1 MLKRLRNKL
10 PRSLKHSKIWEKT
23 PKASQQRLE
32 FDQEVVFDQ
41 NQKRKIPTLRQFRY
55 LPSFFS
61 AREQLFLGISIFA
74 VVAAAILIIFFFYAA
89 FVEPLPAQGG
99 SYREALVGRPVYV
112 NPILANTNDVDLDL
126 VKLIYSG
133 LLSYNKNLEIG
144 PDLAES
150 FEINEDETVYT
161 LKLREGATWHDG
173 VPVTI
178 DDVMFTYRSI
188 QDPLV
193 NSPLQLSLQ
202 DVAITR
208 IDDRT
213 VEFQLTEAFTPFITL
228 LTVGILPQHLWSNV
242 PLGNFRLAERNIK
255 PIGSGPWK
263 FDKLEKDRQGNL
275 HSYTLIPHEE
285 FYGNMPYLEQL
296 SFRFFPDDLT
306 GAITALNNNKV
317 DGISFVPRQSIQ
329 EISNAQTYQTHH
341 LELPQYTALFLNPE
355 ENEILKA
362 KAVRQAI
369 AYSIDR
375 TRLIEEALDGLGL
388 IISGPLLP
396 GMPGYDADFEGFP
409 YNPIE
414 AQAILEEAG
423 WEPLTA
429 DEYIEKETAR
439 ILKERADEAEA
450 AAVAL
455 AEEDDEEST
464 DEETSADTTEETV
477 EVVDDEP
484 IFVSTNEQVLFRE
497 KDGEFLKIKLSTV
510 QQPESLRT
518 TEIVRDALRAIG
530 FIVDLEVLS
539 VQELQDVI
547 LPTHKYEALLFGH
560 ILNVYPDLYPFWHSS
575 QIDYPGLN
583 LANFSNK
590 EVDKLLDEAR
600 KTIDQDKRGELY
612 KELQDIID
620 VQQPATFLYSP
631 IYTYLLPQK
640 IKGFDIQRISI
651 SADRWNNLSE
661 WYIKTKKKIKFK
673 E

>member
-1 MLKRLRNKL
+1 M
-10 PRSLKHSKIWEKT
+10 
-23 PKASQQRLE
+23 
-32 FDQEVVFDQ
+32 
-41 NQKRKIPTLRQFRY
+41 
-55 LPSFFS
+55 
-61 AREQLFLGISIFA
+61 
-74 VVAAAILIIFFFYAA
+74 
-89 FVEPLPAQGG
+89 
-99 SYREALVGRPVYV
+99 
-112 NPILANTNDVDLDL
+112 
-126 VKLIYSG
+126 
-133 LLSYNKNLEIG
+133 
-144 PDLAES
+144 
-150 FEINEDETVYT
+150 
-161 LKLREGATWHDG
+161 
-173 VPVTI
+173 
-178 DDVMFTYRSI
+178 
-188 QDPLV
+188 
-193 NSPLQLSLQ
+193 
-202 DVAITR
+202 AITR

-213 VEFQLTEAFTPFITL
+213 IEFQLQEAFTPFITL
-228 LTVGILPQHLWSNV
+228 LTVGILPQHIWSNV

-275 HSYTLIPHEE
+275 HSYTLIPAQDY
-285 FYGNMPYLEQL
+285 YGNQPYLEQL

-329 EISNAQTYQTHH
+329 EINNAQTYQTHN

-355 ENEILKA
+355 ENDILKS

-375 TRLIEEALDGLGL
+375 VRLIDEALDGLGV
-388 IISGPLLP
+388 IISGPLIP

-439 ILKERADEAEA
+439 ILKERADA
-450 AAVAL
+450 AAAAKAAQAAL
-455 AEEDDEEST
+455 EEEENSDEGDDNSQENTETEAIPEVAEEPVF
-464 DEETSADTTEETV
+464 V
-477 EVVDDEP
+477 EIND
-484 IFVSTNEQVLFRE
+484 QVLFRE
-497 KDGEFLKIKLSTV
+497 KDGQFLTIKLSTV
-510 QQPESLRT
+510 EQSESLRT
-518 TEIVRDALRAIG
+518 TEIIRDALRAVG
-530 FIVDLEVLS
+530 FIVDLEVIS
-539 VQELQDVI
+539 IQELQDVL

-583 LANFSNK
+583 LAGFSNK
-590 EVDKLLDEAR
+590 DVDKLLDEAR

-612 KELQDIID
+612 KELQEIINA
-620 VQQPATFLYSP
+620 QQPATFLYSP

-661 WYIKTKKKIKFK
+661 WYIKTKRKIKFR